1 MKHLFPVVLAAMTAL
16 PAAAEQLTPDES
28 LARLAA
34 MQNGPSRARAFASQQ
49 LKLVYTEKEAGA
61 NTVYVFNRPDGEGF
75 IILSA
80 DDLAPEVLGYS
91 EDGIFEESKVA
102 PHFLEWLKD
111 YSRTIARAIVTNKSA
126 ASSARRVNRE
136 PVAPIVTS
144 KWNQWGYSNDGLELY
159 NEYCPEVDGTRC
171 PTGCVATA
179 IAQIMNHFKYPSK
192 GTGRYSYTSR
202 THNLSLSAN
211 FENTYYD
218 WDNMQDHYGSY
229 YDDQGD
235 LRYASVSS
243 AANHAVSRLM
253 HDCGVSMDMDYTP
266 QGSGAI
272 TPNAMRGLVE
282 NFAYNPQMSYRLREF
297 YNDDAWESMIYSELE
312 KGVPLLYCGNTVN
325 DEGHAFVCD
334 GYKDGLYHINWG
346 WGGMSD
352 GYYTI
357 LGNNALHPVDQGVGG
372 SYTSDAFNEGHEI
385 LYGFVPPS
393 QVTSPT
399 HTFVMEGGCSVT
411 DSETEEPK
419 LHNGDYAV
427 VLMPHGAYNLTYGVN
442 SFEFGLKLENE
453 ELGLNYDLPALMD
466 EPVEIPF
473 FSGYSNFGYYVEC
486 SGIEDGVYS
495 AIPVYRL
502 VGEIEWT
509 PIASAEA
516 PCIIAYGNAELP
528 DPVDPVDPVDP
539 DPDPD
544 DGEEVSIFCSS
555 ISLTSDYDFMRTA
568 HIEVMHP
575 GNVGNSAF
583 DGYVA
588 PVLYDKDGKYVG
600 VFEELQQEFKIN
612 SMKYEET
619 KTFKFDVLLPE
630 NCDNEMFYI
639 ALAAHRKNSEDWFLA
654 CLFDLDNLSV
664 SQDKPAT
671 IVWVNGDIVTDK
683 ETPTGGWLDNAAL
696 VCSDVTSPVSLDS
709 NRQLHVH
716 INNPG
721 NIGSDYF
728 NGWITPC
735 IFDENGNGIALFP
748 ELAQSFEM
756 ESMKFSRDISF
767 DFVVDLPE
775 ELSDGTYLASVLG
788 LQKYSHSWTTFST
801 IENEDDG
808 ANIVRNTPYFEFKIR
823 GNNVTTGDVVNIL
836 APATETSA
844 DHLNIYDIY
853 GRQVNRSGNSLN
865 TLNKI
870 VISNGRKILKR

>member
-1 MKHLFPVVLAAMTAL
+1 MKHLFPVVLAAMTSL
-16 PAAAEQLTPDES
+16 PAAAEQLSPDES

-111 YSRTIARAIVTNKSA
+111 YSNTINRAIIANKPVG
-126 ASSARRVNRE
+126 SSAHRAKRE
-136 PVAPIVTS
+136 NIAPILKS
-144 KWNQWGYSNDGLELY
+144 KWGQGSNYDGMNIFNQ
-159 NEYCPEVDGTRC
+159 YCPKVNGTLC
-171 PTGCVATA
+171 PTGCEATA
-179 IAQIMNHFKYPSK
+179 VAQIMYHYKYPLK
-192 GTGRYSYTSR
+192 GIGSSSYTSQ
-202 THNLSLSAN
+202 THNLSLNAN
-211 FENTYYD
+211 FGNTNYD
-218 WDNMQDHYGSY
+218 WDAMQDAYGVY
-229 YDDQGD
+229 IAEDGEYKT
-235 LRYASVSS
+235 AEVSTR
-243 AANHAVSRLM
+243 ANEAVSRLM
-253 HDCGVSMDMDYTP
+253 YHCGVAMNMDYAP
-266 QGSGAI
+266 GGSGAY
-272 TPNAMRGLVE
+272 TFEAMRGLIE
-282 NFAYNPQMSYRLREF
+282 NFGYNPMMSYRLRE
-297 YNDDAWESMIYSELE
+297 YYSDDAWESMIYEQIAQ
-312 KGVPLLYCGNTVN
+312 GIPLLYCGSTVKN
-325 DEGHAFVCD
+325 EGHAFVCD

-346 WGGMSD
+346 WDGMSD

-357 LGNNALHPVDQGVGG
+357 LGDNSLHPKRQGTGG
-372 SYTSDAFNEGHEI
+372 SYTADAFNQNHEI
-385 LYGFVPPS
+385 LCGFLPPS
-393 QVTSPT
+393 EVTSPT
-399 HTFVMEGGCSVT
+399 HTFCMDGVYEVY
-411 DSETEEPK
+411 DSATKKPK
-419 LHNGDYAV
+419 LHNGGKARISIEEGAFSFTYKTCNYA
-427 VLMPHGAYNLTYGVN
+427 
-442 SFEFGLKLENE
+442 FGLKLESE
-453 ELGLNYDLPALMD
+453 DADKTYYLPFDSEVPYYELGFTYG
-466 EPVEIPF
+466 IG
-473 FSGYSNFGYYVEC
+473 GYFVDCNGV
-486 SGIEDGVYS
+486 EDGVYTTT
-495 AIPVYRL
+495 PVYR
-502 VGEIEWT
+502 VEGEDSWT
-509 PIASAEA
+509 PIVCASTT
-516 PCIIAYGNAELP
+516 PVKIAYGNAELP
-528 DPVDPVDPVDP
+528 DPDP

-544 DGEEVSIFCSS
+544 DGEKVSIFCSS

-600 VFEELQQEFKIN
+600 VLEELQQEFKIN

-639 ALAAHRKNSEDWFLA
+639 ALAAHRKNSEDWSLA
-654 CLFDLDNLSV
+654 YLFDLDNLSV
-664 SQDKPAT
+664 SQDNPAT